1 MTEAEMRQ
9 AVLAEIRDQAN
20 AVASQLQALAKDP
33 DISMREKD
41 RLETSGLAIAE
52 FANLLS

>member
-1 MTEAEMRQ
+1 MRQ

-20 AVASQLQALAKDP
+20 AVASQLQALARSP
-33 DISMREKD
+33 DVPSREKD
-41 RLETSGLAIAE
+41 RLEVSALAIVE